1 MAVFPRGLSEGTML
15 GGTLVGREKLKFSTA
30 FGNDAGNGDADT
42 SLADS
47 IVGKGFSKNG
57 GKLIMGTT

>member
-1 MAVFPRGLSEGTML
+1 ML
-15 GGTLVGREKLKFSTA
+15 GGTLGGREKLKFSTT
-30 FGNDAGNGDADT
+30 FGDDAGNGDADM

-47 IVGKGFSKNG
+47 LVGKGFSKNG